1 MQFFRK
7 QLLYP
12 LSEAGVPRCHFS
24 EERSPLL
31 LPVGSLIYLLFCTSK
46 WGWGFKN
53 YQAEANKGEGL
64 KVPDWVRVYLS
75 YILPLLLLVLI
86 VQGLIG

>member
-1 MQFFRK
+1 MKALNKETAAKTQR
-7 QLLYP
+7 P
-12 LSEAGVPRCHFS
+12 
-24 EERSPLL
+24 
-31 LPVGSLIYLLFCTSK
+31 K

-53 YQAEANKGEGL
+53 YQAEANKGGGL